1 MLHEDRS
8 KLSDRTQDMKR
19 AIDSLRE
26 EFEAVDWYGQRAE
39 ACTDENLKKI
49 LIHNMDEEK
58 EHAMML
64 LEWIRQ
70 HDEKLDG
77 EIKHYVGT
85 NVPDITSIE

>member
-1 MLHEDRS
+1 MLHEDRN
-8 KLSDRTQDMKR
+8 KLSDKTQDMKR

-70 HDEKLDG
+70 HDTKLDG